1 MMVPHIVLLWYHSAM
16 THLPSAILPDP
27 TSTPNSLVIYRGR
40 PARVVIV
47 AGDKLSLE
55 LEGGETAKVRPK
67 DVTLLHPGPLHSL
80 AELSTRH
87 LAPDVQTAWE
97 LLAGS
102 PTSIAEIAELTYGDF
117 TPATAWAAWQLV
129 ADGLYFRQTGN
140 TLRGSTGEEIMH
152 IQAQR
157 AAEAAERAAWEA
169 FMGRARAGNV
179 TQEDRRYLRE
189 VEDLAYGR
197 TERSRVL
204 KSLGREESPE
214 NAHAALLDWGAWNDS
229 VNPHLLRAGVN
240 LTLPDGPVSVDLAA
254 LLADPARVDL
264 TYLHAFA
271 VDDAWT
277 DTPDDAISWEDG
289 PGLGKAWVHVADPA
303 AFICPGSPLD
313 LEARSR
319 GVTLHLPEAVVPML
333 PAATTPLLGLG
344 LNEYS
349 PALSFG
355 ISMSEAGEITSVEIV
370 PSIVAAT
377 RLTYEMASEH
387 LEDGP
392 FAGLRRIALAF
403 EARRRE
409 AGAATIDLPEV
420 QVRVRD
426 AKIEIKPVVSLPGR
440 AVVEN
445 CMILAGEAVA
455 RYGLEHGIPLP
466 YATQDAPD
474 NPAPAPAETLSEMFG
489 LRRTMKRSQYR
500 SAPAAHSGLGLTAY
514 AQATS
519 PLRRYLDLVVHQ
531 QVRGHAT
538 GAPLLTTADIVERI
552 GEVEPSISAER
563 QAESQSEK
571 HWTLA
576 FLRRRPSWRGRG
588 ILVDRRNANGIFI
601 IPELALETPIHLNAD
616 LPLDAEVTLAVR
628 SVDLARLDARFRI
641 EH

>member
-1 MMVPHIVLLWYHSAM
+1 V
-16 THLPSAILPDP
+16 
-27 TSTPNSLVIYRGR
+27 R
-40 PARVVIV
+40 
-47 AGDKLSLE
+47 
-55 LEGGETAKVRPK
+55 AK
-67 DVTLLHPGPLHSL
+67 
-80 AELSTRH
+80 
-87 LAPDVQTAWE
+87 
-97 LLAGS
+97 
-102 PTSIAEIAELTYGDF
+102 
-117 TPATAWAAWQLV
+117 
-129 ADGLYFRQTGN
+129 
-140 TLRGSTGEEIMH
+140 
-152 IQAQR
+152 
-157 AAEAAERAAWEA
+157 
-169 FMGRARAGNV
+169 AGNV
-179 TQEDRRYLRE
+179 TQEDHRYLRE

-204 KSLGREESPE
+204 KALGREESPE
-214 NAHAALLDWGAWNDS
+214 NAHAALLDWGAWDDW
-229 VNPHLLRAGVN
+229 VNPHPPRAGVV
-240 LTLPDGPVSVDLAA
+240 LAPPAGTVPVDLAA
-254 LLADPARVDL
+254 LLADPARIDL

-271 VDDAWT
+271 VDDEWT
-277 DTPDDAISWEDG
+277 DTPDDALSWEDG
-289 PGLGKAWVHVADPA
+289 PGLGTAWVHVADPA
-303 AFICPGSPLD
+303 AFIRPDTPLD

-319 GVTLHLPEAVVPML
+319 GLTLHLPEAVVPML
-333 PAATTPLLGLG
+333 PAVTTPLLGLG
-344 LNEYS
+344 LNEFS

-355 ISMSEAGEITSVEIV
+355 ISVDEAGEITSVEIT
-370 PSIVAAT
+370 PSIVRAA
-377 RLTYEMASEH
+377 RLTYEGASAR
-387 LEDGP
+387 LEESP

-403 EARRRE
+403 EARRRS

-426 AKIEIKPVVSLPGR
+426 GRIEIRPVASLPGR

-474 NPAPAPAETLSEMFG
+474 NPLPAPARTLSEMFS

-500 SAPAAHSGLGLTAY
+500 SAPAAHSGLGLDAY
-514 AQATS
+514 TQATS

-531 QVRGHAT
+531 QVRAHAT
-538 GAPLLTTADIVERI
+538 GAPLLTITDIVERI

-576 FLRRRPSWRGRG
+576 FLRRQPGWRGRA

-616 LPLDAEVTLAVR
+616 LPLDAEVTLAVH

-641 EH
+641 QH

>member
-1 MMVPHIVLLWYHSAM
+1 M
-16 THLPSAILPDP
+16 PDP
-27 TSTPNSLVIYRGR
+27 TITPNNLVIYRGR
-40 PARVVIV
+40 PARVVAV
-47 AGDKLSLE
+47 ASDKLSLE
-55 LEGGETAKVRPK
+55 LEGGEAAKVRPK
-67 DVTLLHPGPLHSL
+67 DVSLLHLGPLQSL
-80 AELSTRH
+80 SELNARH
-87 LAPDVQTAWE
+87 LSPDVQTAWE
-97 LLAGS
+97 LLAGG

-129 ADGLYFRQTGN
+129 ADGLYFRQAGN
-140 TLRGSTGEEIMH
+140 TLRASSAEEVTH
-152 IQAQR
+152 TQVQR

-169 FMGRARAGNV
+169 FMGHAKAGNV

-204 KSLGREESPE
+204 KALGREESPE
-214 NAHAALLDWGAWNDS
+214 NAHAALLDWGAWDDS
-229 VNPHLLRAGVN
+229 VNPHLLRAEVN
-240 LTLPDGPVSVDLAA
+240 LAPPTGLVSVDLDA
-254 LLADPARVDL
+254 LLADPARIDL
-264 TYLHAFA
+264 TYLGAFA
-271 VDDAWT
+271 VDDEWT
-277 DTPDDAISWEDG
+277 DTPDDAIGWEDG

-303 AFICPGSPLD
+303 AFISPGSPLD

-319 GVTLHLPEAVVPML
+319 GITLHLPEVVVPML

-344 LNEYS
+344 LNEFS

-355 ISMSEAGEITSVEIV
+355 ISVDEAGEITGVEIA
-370 PSIVAAT
+370 PSIVRAT
-377 RLTYEMASEH
+377 RLTYEMATAR
-387 LEDGP
+387 LEEGP

-403 EARRRE
+403 EARRR
-409 AGAATIDLPEV
+409 ASGAATIDLPEV

-426 AKIEIKPVVSLPGR
+426 GKIEIKPVATLPGR
-440 AVVEN
+440 TVVEN

-455 RYGLEHGIPLP
+455 RYGMEHGIPLP

-474 NPAPAPAETLSEMFG
+474 NPSPAPAQTLSEMFS

-500 SAPAAHSGLGLTAY
+500 SAPAAHSGLGLAAY

-519 PLRRYLDLVVHQ
+519 PLRRYLDLAVHQ
-531 QVRGHAT
+531 QVRSHAT
-538 GAPLLTTADIVERI
+538 GTPLLTTADIVERI

-563 QAESQSEK
+563 QAEWQSEK

-576 FLRRRPSWRGRG
+576 FLLRQPSWRGRAV
-588 ILVDRRNANGIFI
+588 LVEHRNANGIFI
-601 IPELALETPIHLNAD
+601 IPELALETAIHLNAD